1 MIYSMK
7 TSHPIPSCMFLIQ
20 VMLTSVIFRNQN
32 NSRKQFCKRKIG
44 HGVNHVKTYNEIR
57 PKQLEFQGNSSKT
70 ISFPILFYQSTSVTG
85 TPYSKQLLEKTA
97 GEKFTCFFCLRCQ
110 YSLSDDFQETLSM
123 IVTYIAISLR
133 LIARLI
139 GLDDITS
146 RSY

>member
-1 MIYSMK
+1 ML
-7 TSHPIPSCMFLIQ
+7 FLPA
-20 VMLTSVIFRNQN
+20 LSVI
-32 NSRKQFCKRKIG
+32 
-44 HGVNHVKTYNEIR
+44 T
-57 PKQLEFQGNSSKT
+57 L
-70 ISFPILFYQSTSVTG
+70 
-85 TPYSKQLLEKTA
+85 
-97 GEKFTCFFCLRCQ
+97 